1 MSNNNYNNNRNGLR
15 DIMPVMVMP
24 NGQLIYWTESGTRGI
39 NNGKESS
46 KTPKSQTAKQDK
58 PC

>member
-1 MSNNNYNNNRNGLR
+1 MNNYDNNNRNGLR

-39 NNGKESS
+39 NNGQKSS
-46 KTPKSQTAKQDK
+46 KTPKAETVRPDK